1 MRGRFAHP
9 IRPNPAPSHRSHRGV
24 AFHEGPL
31 GGAECNSPSDH
42 LCRSPG
48 PVDDDWAGCN
58 SQSQT
63 KKSWEN
69 HGKPQSF
76 IVSQSPA
83 YSQYIS
89 GISSYRIPIL
99 SLYYPYS
106 ALVLTCF
113 DALALDF
120 GRIDFRSLLANDYR
134 HGIAVR
140 REDFRL
146 GKPRWQHGAK
156 V

>member
-1 MRGRFAHP
+1 MKDPLAVLNAIHQVVISAG
-9 IRPNPAPSHRSHRGV
+9 APS
-24 AFHEGPL
+24 
-31 GGAECNSPSDH
+31 
-42 LCRSPG
+42 
-48 PVDDDWAGCN
+48 VDENLAGCN
-58 SQSQT
+58 
-63 KKSWEN
+63 
-69 HGKPQSF
+69 GKTIEKL

-83 YSQYIS
+83 NSRYIS
-89 GISSYRIPIL
+89 YIYSYIIPIL
-99 SLYYPYS
+99 SLFC
-106 ALVLTCF
+106 VGF
-113 DALALDF
+113 GALALDF

>member
-1 MRGRFAHP
+1 MQFT
-9 IRPNPAPSHRSHRGV
+9 
-24 AFHEGPL
+24 
-31 GGAECNSPSDH
+31 GADEEI
-42 LCRSPG
+42 
-48 PVDDDWAGCN
+48 V
-58 SQSQT
+58 
-63 KKSWEN
+63 
-69 HGKPQSF
+69 GKPSKSSLFPNLQQIPVISVIS
-76 IVSQSPA
+76 IV
-83 YSQYIS
+83 
-89 GISSYRIPIL
+89 IL
-99 SLYYPYS
+99 SPYYPYS

-146 GKPRWQHGAK
+146 GKPRWQHGVK

>member
-1 MRGRFAHP
+1 M
-9 IRPNPAPSHRSHRGV
+9 
-24 AFHEGPL
+24 
-31 GGAECNSPSDH
+31 
-42 LCRSPG
+42 
-48 PVDDDWAGCN
+48 
-58 SQSQT
+58 
-63 KKSWEN
+63 EN
-69 HGKPQSF
+69 VHCFP
-76 IVSQSPA
+76 
-83 YSQYIS
+83 
-89 GISSYRIPIL
+89 ISSIFPLYQLYHLYQVCLVIL
-99 SLYYPYS
+99 SPYYPYS

-140 REDFRL
+140 GEDFRL